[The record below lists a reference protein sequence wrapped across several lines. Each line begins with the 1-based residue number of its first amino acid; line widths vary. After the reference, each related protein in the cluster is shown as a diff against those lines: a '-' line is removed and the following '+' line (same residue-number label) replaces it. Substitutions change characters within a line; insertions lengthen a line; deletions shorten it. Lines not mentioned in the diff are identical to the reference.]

1 MTFSYDAGALSTELN
16 KIRLYI
22 GDVDEDDALL
32 ADEEIVQVQ
41 ADSTTFLRRCASCC
55 RLICSKLA
63 RRVDS
68 KLSTF
73 TENAEIVYERYLKM
87 AAHYEAQS
95 GLNYPWSGSIYVDDK
110 DATKEDYA
118 DGVLVKPKFQRGK
131 MDNTRQS

>member
-1 MTFSYDAGALSTELN
+1 MTFSYDASALDTELN

-32 ADEEIVQVQ
+32 ADEEIAQVQ

-68 KLSTF
+68 KLSSF
-73 TENAEIVYERYLKM
+73 TENAEVIYERYLKM
-87 AAHYEAQS
+87 AEYYEAQS
-95 GLNYPWSGSIYVDDK
+95 SMNYPWSGAIYVDDK
-110 DATKEDYA
+110 DATEDDY
-118 DGVLVKPKFQRGK
+118 DDDTLVKPKFQRGK
-131 MDNTRQS
+131 MDNTR

>member
-1 MTFSYDAGALSTELN
+1 MTFSYNAGALDTELN

-32 ADEEIVQVQ
+32 ADEEIAQVQ

-55 RLICSKLA
+55 RLILGKVA

-110 DATKEDYA
+110 DAAKEEYTE
-118 DGVLVKPKFQRGK
+118 GTLVKPKFERNQMSNK
-131 MDNTRQS
+131 